1 MSAVSMRTK
10 PWAGWGQ
17 GKSERKPR
25 PSKAWAKRDAAA
37 ESFYAYVLKLDD
49 GSFYVGQTRELRERM
64 VEHRDGKT
72 ASTAGKNPKLQYF
85 EEYRTREAAMTR
97 ETELR
102 KTAQRNGREI
112 RRMVTHLQDLVRE
125 LDFS

>member
-1 MSAVSMRTK
+1 V
-10 PWAGWGQ
+10 
-17 GKSERKPR
+17 
-25 PSKAWAKRDAAA
+25 

-49 GSFYVGQTRELRERM
+49 GSFYVGQSRELRERM
-64 VEHRDGKT
+64 VEHRDGRT

-85 EEYRTREAAMTR
+85 EECRTREAAMAR
-97 ETELR
+97 EAELR
-102 KTAQRNGREI
+102 KTAKYNGREI